1 MAGAIPAV
9 RSRFRGLGRWRRCRG
24 RFPRKESRF
33 GGRRREIEVRGDD
46 GAGARA
52 PEEKRK
58 KREMTSGSH
67 DLPDKYLG
75 ITSGGPSAGR
85 VRTVREAVVT
95 VPLHSIDLHAPPS
108 PHVAVGQ
115 GGYGQRASREGCWIG
130 CVPTKAMD
138 VARAT
143 TCSCALVVA
152 SLLLLLLAPTNPRRY
167 ENGTVQI

>member
-1 MAGAIPAV
+1 M
-9 RSRFRGLGRWRRCRG
+9 
-24 RFPRKESRF
+24 F

-75 ITSGGPSAGR
+75 ITSGGPSAGP

-95 VPLHSIDLHAPPS
+95 VAPVHFQLILPS
-108 PHVAVGQ
+108 
-115 GGYGQRASREGCWIG
+115 CI
-130 CVPTKAMD
+130 
-138 VARAT
+138 
-143 TCSCALVVA
+143 
-152 SLLLLLLAPTNPRRY
+152 
-167 ENGTVQI
+167 